1 MASDVLWCRWPVF
14 LSLFLERTVLS
25 SLHVLGLI
33 FMNCPHTCG
42 FIPGLSIL
50 SSSPCACVCA
60 SSSLLWLLQLRDVVW
75 SRRGRCLQVHSSF
88 SESFWLF
95 RVLSCCRILLGTFY
109 EYCYEKWH
117 WILYFDCSAF
127 ADGFCW
133 NEHFNNSFFQCMSME
148 YFCVYLH
155 FLWCLNQCF
164 LVFWLL
170 VFYVL
175 G

>member
-60 SSSLLWLLQLRDVVW
+60 SSSLLWLLQLHDVVW
-75 SRRGRCLQVHSSF
+75 SQRGRCLQVHSSF
-88 SESFWLF
+88 SESFGLF
-95 RVLSCCRILLGTFY
+95 RVLSCCRILLGIFIFLWKIPLDIMSTV
-109 EYCYEKWH
+109 H
-117 WILYFDCSAF
+117 LLMALVGMDILITHFSSARAWTIFLFICIFFGFFISAF
-127 ADGFCW
+127 
-133 NEHFNNSFFQCMSME
+133 
-148 YFCVYLH
+148 
-155 FLWCLNQCF
+155 
-164 LVFWLL
+164 
-170 VFYVL
+170 
-175 G
+175 

>member
-88 SESFWLF
+88 SESFGLF
-95 RVLSCCRILLGTFY
+95 RVLSCCRILLGIFIFLWKIPLDIMSTV
-109 EYCYEKWH
+109 H
-117 WILYFDCSAF
+117 LLMALVGMNILITHFSSAWAWNIFLFICVFFDFFISAF
-127 ADGFCW
+127 
-133 NEHFNNSFFQCMSME
+133 
-148 YFCVYLH
+148 
-155 FLWCLNQCF
+155 
-164 LVFWLL
+164 
-170 VFYVL
+170 
-175 G
+175 